1 MTFDIVAAAAEP
13 STPKVSVPPGRG
25 APALRQRQ

>member
-1 MTFDIVAAAAEP
+1 MTFDIVAAAAEALD
-13 STPKVSVPPGRG
+13 SKVSVPPGRG